1 MIMDLA
7 IYDQT
12 KLGVPSDQIDL
23 VNKILYFAGKYLE
36 LPENTEMSVTFV
48 NNDEIQRINR
58 EYRDLDKP
66 TDVISFALEDEDDDL
81 PIIMDS
87 EMMAELPKNIGDIFI
102 SVDKVQEQADFL
114 EHPFERELGFL
125 AVHGFLHLNNY
136 DHMRSEE
143 DEKVMFRLQ
152 REILDDFGLKR

>member
-1 MIMDLA
+1 MDLA

-23 VNKILYFAGKYLE
+23 VNNILDFAGKYLE

>member
-1 MIMDLA
+1 MDLA

>member
-1 MIMDLA
+1 MDLA

-23 VNKILYFAGKYLE
+23 VKNVLEFAGNYLE
-36 LPENTEMSVTFV
+36 LPVNTEMSVTFI

-66 TDVISFALEDEDDDL
+66 TDVISFALEDDDDDL

-102 SVDKVQEQADFL
+102 SVDKVKEQADFL

-125 AVHGFLHLNNY
+125 SVHGFLHLNNY
-136 DHMRSEE
+136 DHMRSAE
-143 DEKVMFRLQ
+143 DEKIMFRLQ

>member
-1 MIMDLA
+1 MDLA

-23 VNKILYFAGKYLE
+23 VNKILDFAGKYLE

>member
-23 VNKILYFAGKYLE
+23 VNKILDFAGKYLE